1 MTKTPV
7 LLNKPVY
14 LILSVLDLIESVMYK
29 FRYDYVNPKYDKK
42 AKICFMDTGSFN
54 VHIKTDDID
63 KDIGE
68 DDETRFYSSN
78 YELNLPISYFI

>member
-1 MTKTPV
+1 
-7 LLNKPVY
+7 
-14 LILSVLDLIESVMYK
+14 
-29 FRYDYVNPKYDKK
+29 
-42 AKICFMDTGSFN
+42 MDTGSFN
-54 VHIKTDDID
+54 VHIKLDDID